1 MVGGAGGGLNIRFCS
16 RTCREFPERTSWVF
30 HRRQCQANRRRA
42 AKAHS
47 ARPAPSLIRSLT
59 PLQTPAH
66 YDLILARCREL
77 FLAKTH
83 DYGTAWRILR
93 LPSVTDQIF
102 IKANRIRTIQEVGQ
116 QLIADDIDGEFVA
129 IINYCLIA
137 LMQLRLT
144 PDAPLDLP
152 AAQVATAYDHEAQ
165 ANRDLLLAKNHDYG
179 EAWRQMRVSSITDLI
194 LMKLHRVK
202 QLEDIGGAARVS
214 EGVEGSYRDMLNY
227 AVFALILREPAE

>member
-1 MVGGAGGGLNIRFCS
+1 LPRKARKDARKAAEA
-16 RTCREFPERTSWVF
+16 RT
-30 HRRQCQANRRRA
+30 
-42 AKAHS
+42 
-47 ARPAPSLIRSLT
+47 ARPFTHLLSLLIYRLT
-59 PLQTPAH
+59 TAAH

-102 IKANRIRTIQEVGQ
+102 IKANRIRTIQEAGK

-137 LMQLRLT
+137 LMQLRL
-144 PDAPLDLP
+144 PADAPLDLP
-152 AAQVATAYDHEAQ
+152 ADQVAAAYDHENAQ
-165 ANRDLLLAKNHDYG
+165 NRDLLLAKNHDYG

-202 QLEDIGGAARVS
+202 QLENIGGAALVS
-214 EGVEGSYRDMLNY
+214 ESVEGSYRDMLNY
-227 AVFALILREPAE
+227 AVFALILREVK

>member
-1 MVGGAGGGLNIRFCS
+1 
-16 RTCREFPERTSWVF
+16 
-30 HRRQCQANRRRA
+30 
-42 AKAHS
+42 
-47 ARPAPSLIRSLT
+47 LT
-59 PLQTPAH
+59 TADH

-116 QLIADDIDGEFVA
+116 QLIADDVDGEFVA

-137 LMQLRLT
+137 LMQLRL
-144 PDAPLDLP
+144 PADAPLDLP
-152 AAQVATAYDHEAQ
+152 AGQVAAS
-165 ANRDLLLAKNHDYG
+165 YG

-194 LMKLHRVK
+194 LMKLHRIK
-202 QLEDIGGAARVS
+202 QLEDLGGVARVS
-214 EGVEGSYRDMLNY
+214 EGVEGGYRDMLNY
-227 AVFALILREPAE
+227 AVFALILREVAA

>member
-1 MVGGAGGGLNIRFCS
+1 
-16 RTCREFPERTSWVF
+16 
-30 HRRQCQANRRRA
+30 
-42 AKAHS
+42 
-47 ARPAPSLIRSLT
+47 LT
-59 PLQTPAH
+59 TAAH

-102 IKANRIRTIQEVGQ
+102 IKANRIRTIQEAGK
-116 QLIADDIDGEFVA
+116 QLIADDVDGEFVA

-137 LMQLRLT
+137 LMQLRLPAT
-144 PDAPLDLP
+144 APLDLP
-152 AAQVATAYDHEAQ
+152 ADQVAAAYDHENAQ
-165 ANRDLLLAKNHDYG
+165 NRDLLLAKNHDYG

-202 QLEDIGGAARVS
+202 QLENIGGDAWVS

-227 AVFALILREPAE
+227 AVFALILREEAAKQQVS

>member
-1 MVGGAGGGLNIRFCS
+1 MAAEGAEKRAKS
-16 RTCREFPERTSWVF
+16 R
-30 HRRQCQANRRRA
+30 
-42 AKAHS
+42 KAYA
-47 ARPAPSLIRSLT
+47 ARPALLTYLPSY

-66 YDLILARCREL
+66 YDLLLARCREL

-102 IKANRIRTIQEVGQ
+102 IKANRIRTIQEAGTQ
-116 QLIADDIDGEFVA
+116 MIADDIDGEFVA

-137 LMQLRLT
+137 LMQLHL
-144 PDAPLDLP
+144 PPNAPLDLP
-152 AAQVATAYDHEAQ
+152 ATEVAIAYDHETQ

-179 EAWRQMRVSSITDLI
+179 EAWRQMRVTSITDLI

-202 QLEDIGGAARVS
+202 QLEDIGGAAWVS

-227 AVFALILREPAE
+227 AVFALILREEAAGEAAKR

>member
-1 MVGGAGGGLNIRFCS
+1 MGCGGLNIRRCG
-16 RTCREFPERTSWVF
+16 RTCGGFL
-30 HRRQCQANRRRA
+30 RRVGCLFTAEGAEGFAEGPHKLTRRGPY
-42 AKAHS
+42 S
-47 ARPAPSLIRSLT
+47 FTQLLIYALT
-59 PLQTPAH
+59 TAAH

-102 IKANRIRTIQEVGQ
+102 IKANRIRTIQEAGK
-116 QLIADDIDGEFVA
+116 QLIADDVDGEFVA

-137 LMQLRLT
+137 LMQLRLPAT
-144 PDAPLDLP
+144 APLDLP
-152 AAQVATAYDHEAQ
+152 ADQVATAYDHENAQ
-165 ANRDLLLAKNHDYG
+165 NRDLLLAKNHDYG

-202 QLEDIGGAARVS
+202 QLENIGGDAWVS

-227 AVFALILREPAE
+227 AVFALILREETAK

>member
-1 MVGGAGGGLNIRFCS
+1 MGCGGLNIRRCG
-16 RTCREFPERTSWVF
+16 RTCGGFL
-30 HRRQCQANRRRA
+30 RRA
-42 AKAHS
+42 GRLFTAEGAEGFAEGPQKL
-47 ARPAPSLIRSLT
+47 ARRGPYSFTQLLLYPLT
-59 PLQTPAH
+59 TAAH

-102 IKANRIRTIQEVGQ
+102 IKANRIRTIQEAGK
-116 QLIADDIDGEFVA
+116 QLIADDVDGEFVA

-137 LMQLRLT
+137 LMQLRLPAT
-144 PDAPLDLP
+144 APLDLP
-152 AAQVATAYDHEAQ
+152 ADQVATAYDHENAQ
-165 ANRDLLLAKNHDYG
+165 NRDLLLAKNHDYG

-202 QLEDIGGAARVS
+202 QLENIGGDAWVS

-227 AVFALILREPAE
+227 AVFALILREIK

>member
-1 MVGGAGGGLNIRFCS
+1 MYPLPARWFFALEGAEENAEGPQN
-16 RTCREFPERTSWVF
+16 
-30 HRRQCQANRRRA
+30 
-42 AKAHS
+42 
-47 ARPAPSLIRSLT
+47 LT
-59 PLQTPAH
+59 QRCPYSFTQLLTYRLTTADH

-102 IKANRIRTIQEVGQ
+102 IKANRIRTIQEAGKQ
-116 QLIADDIDGEFVA
+116 MIADDVDGEFVA

-137 LMQLRLT
+137 LMQLRLPAT
-144 PDAPLDLP
+144 APLDLP
-152 AAQVATAYDHEAQ
+152 ADQVAAAYDHENAQ
-165 ANRDLLLAKNHDYG
+165 NRDLLLAKNHDYG

-202 QLEDIGGAARVS
+202 QLEDIGGDAWVS

-227 AVFALILREPAE
+227 AVFALILSGK